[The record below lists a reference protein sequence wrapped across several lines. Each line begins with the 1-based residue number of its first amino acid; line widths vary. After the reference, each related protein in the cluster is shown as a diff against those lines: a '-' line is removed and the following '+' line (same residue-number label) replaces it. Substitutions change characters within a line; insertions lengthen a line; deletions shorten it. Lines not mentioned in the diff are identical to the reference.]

1 MRAKAQSAGF
11 SLSWLTSTIA
21 STASTSPGAHA
32 RRKREEEE
40 EEEERQRDLVM
51 LLLLLPLLLDDGVA
65 VEEERRGSGHG
76 AWGDVGDCRLGRL
89 LLLLLLLGRDGDS
102 GGGGGGEEDD
112 GLLLLLAARRGEGPL
127 LLGLGAPNRKAGSGM
142 GRTTRRRRRRT
153 RASCRGHG
161 GGLRLCR
168 VCKCC
173 CRGIL
178 YTTTRSQSQG
188 RRDDADDDGGF
199 SFGPSFSG
207 PKVAA
212 WSGGAGKPSSLCVV
226 CVRVGCGQ
234 GICNM
239 RTSQRRPPQQAS
251 CFALL
256 RVPSSDCSTSPCLF
270 SSNLTHTPHHTP
282 RTGPHPNAVDNRP
295 VKPASLAVVPALASH
310 ALASSSLS
318 RSCIARPLL
327 QPALSFYFSPPLLT
341 EAAMAPAVAA
351 ATAAR
356 SSLINHGKKI
366 IGVGKNYALHIKEMG
381 GQAPKAPVL
390 FLKPTT
396 SYVFEGTP
404 IRLHPKVGVVH
415 HEVELALVI
424 DKKARK
430 VTPENA
436 LQHVGGYALAIDLTA
451 RDIQDEAKKQ
461 GLPWTVAKGQDYFC
475 PISNMLPKA
484 QIPDPD
490 NVGIWLRVND
500 EPRQRSNTK
509 HMVHRTDFL
518 ISYISHLFTLE
529 PGDVILTG
537 TPEGVGP
544 IKVGDTV
551 TAGIEG
557 LMQMKFVVEADTE

>member
-1 MRAKAQSAGF
+1 MALVSSLVYHMEGVSEFRNAASFLFEVISEAIDF
-11 SLSWLTSTIA
+11 SLQP
-21 STASTSPGAHA
+21 SPSNHQHTPPQTLRTGLHHD
-32 RRKREEEE
+32 E
-40 EEEERQRDLVM
+40 
-51 LLLLLPLLLDDGVA
+51 LP
-65 VEEERRGSGHG
+65 VEPAQH
-76 AWGDVGDCRLGRL
+76 
-89 LLLLLLLGRDGDS
+89 
-102 GGGGGGEEDD
+102 
-112 GLLLLLAARRGEGPL
+112 
-127 LLGLGAPNRKAGSGM
+127 
-142 GRTTRRRRRRT
+142 RRRR
-153 RASCRGHG
+153 
-161 GGLRLCR
+161 
-168 VCKCC
+168 
-173 CRGIL
+173 
-178 YTTTRSQSQG
+178 
-188 RRDDADDDGGF
+188 
-199 SFGPSFSG
+199 
-207 PKVAA
+207 
-212 WSGGAGKPSSLCVV
+212 
-226 CVRVGCGQ
+226 
-234 GICNM
+234 
-239 RTSQRRPPQQAS
+239 
-251 CFALL
+251 
-256 RVPSSDCSTSPCLF
+256 
-270 SSNLTHTPHHTP
+270 
-282 RTGPHPNAVDNRP
+282 
-295 VKPASLAVVPALASH
+295 PALASH
-310 ALASSSLS
+310 APRPRLASPS
-318 RSCIARPLL
+318 RSA
-327 QPALSFYFSPPLLT
+327 S
-341 EAAMAPAVAA
+341 MAPAAAVAA

-451 RDIQDEAKKQ
+451 RDIQEEAKKQ

-484 QIPDPD
+484 EIPDPD

-509 HMVHRTDFL
+509 HMVHRTAFL
-518 ISYISHLFTLE
+518 VSYISHLFTLE

-557 LMQMKFVVEADTE
+557 LMQMKFVVEADTEE